1 MEEPKSVLNSTT
13 ELSYVVIYAQLCFVC
28 QWIVEKLSPSVG
40 FAVMNFTWHLFGR
53 RQQLAVNRA
62 KHRKRFTEATF
73 AMTLTFDQKSL
84 LLEQDSIPLAP
95 LMVVRYPFDQIESI
109 FFFLFTCRIGIQ
121 QKARRILGARV
132 EGRTI
137 CVSLPTENKCGKSSS
152 TRIAHK
158 LCREKIVVSL

>member
-109 FFFLFTCRIGIQ
+109 FFFFIYVQDWHSAESQEDPRSPGRGQNNL
-121 QKARRILGARV
+121 RILANWEQV
-132 EGRTI
+132 W
-137 CVSLPTENKCGKSSS
+137 
-152 TRIAHK
+152 
-158 LCREKIVVSL
+158 KIVFDPYST